1 MNPGEGKSQPPIRTV
16 TQRNALVEMVRANLG
31 IMIVIVLIGLI
42 LSFLSPIFLSP
53 YNLRTVLLE
62 ITTNVYIASGMA
74 LVMILGGI
82 DLSVGSIV
90 AMSGTLTVGFMALNH
105 QPLWLAVPLG
115 LSVGLVI
122 GLISGSI
129 VAFFK
134 IPSFIVTLAM
144 LNVARGI
151 AYVYSGGRSTRMM
164 DPAFTNVGSGYLWV
178 FPLPVL
184 YMFVLIVLFVVLL
197 NHTKFGT
204 YIYAIGG
211 NRESARFSG
220 VPIKKVE
227 IITFAISGLLA
238 AFAGIVLSARM
249 FSGQPSVGVGYELDA
264 IAACVLGGVSM
275 SGGVG
280 RISGTICGAIVIGMV
295 SNGLNLINVSSFWQL
310 IVKGTIILIAVII
323 DSQKGN
329 PNFFKG
335 IFGGRGDKP
344 SVPDNGASSKNGK
357 AHEHHLT
364 NRPQSALLS

>member
-1 MNPGEGKSQPPIRTV
+1 MNV
-16 TQRNALVEMVRANLG
+16 TEITHSTRPTTNRNAFLEMVRANLG
-31 IMIVIVLIGLI
+31 IMIVIVLVGLV
-42 LSFLSPIFLSP
+42 LSFLSPVFLSP

-62 ITTNVYIASGMA
+62 ITTNTYIALGMA

-90 AMSGTLTVGFMALNH
+90 AMSGTLTVGFMVLNH
-105 QPLWLAVPLG
+105 QPMGLAVTLG
-115 LSVGLVI
+115 LAVGAAIGLVN
-122 GLISGSI
+122 GLI

-144 LNVARGI
+144 LNVARGV

-164 DPAFTNVGSGYLWV
+164 TPAFTNIGSGYLWV

-184 YMFVLIVLFVVLL
+184 YMVVLIVIFVVVL
-197 NHTKFGT
+197 NRTKFGT

-211 NRESARFSG
+211 NRESARLSG

-227 IITFAISGLLA
+227 IATFTISGVLA
-238 AFAGIVLSARM
+238 AFAGLVLSARM

-275 SGGVG
+275 AGGVG
-280 RISGTICGAIVIGMV
+280 RISGTIFGAIVIGII
-295 SNGLNLINVSSFWQL
+295 SNGLNLVNVSSFWQL
-310 IVKGTIILIAVII
+310 IVKGIIILIAVII

-329 PNFFKG
+329 RNVFRGFIG
-335 IFGGRGDKP
+335 ELGDKRRLIAHTR
-344 SVPDNGASSKNGK
+344 SDQQKND
-357 AHEHHLT
+357 E
-364 NRPQSALLS
+364 